1 MQRLGTRTA
10 SDIGADFS
18 GVSAWVRPPAAGSR
32 SREARRSPPYRA
44 FRVGEGVVAISVGYA
59 ARNPL
64 RPTSSLVRH
73 TWRSRVGTGQ
83 DAPFIEFAASW
94 SGGISALTVV
104 LARDR
109 DGAIS
114 QALRC

>member
-1 MQRLGTRTA
+1 MQRFGTRSA

-59 ARNPL
+59 APNPL
-64 RPTSSLVRH
+64 RLTSPLVRH
-73 TWRSRVGTGQ
+73 TCPERAV
-83 DAPFIEFAASW
+83 
-94 SGGISALTVV
+94 
-104 LARDR
+104 
-109 DGAIS
+109 
-114 QALRC
+114 